1 MVLQC
6 RLREYSLST
15 AAVVG
20 SSDAYRRPSA
30 LLSDV
35 GLVRRRRIPLV
46 GISTHYV
53 GETALFRLFLP
64 TDPDVGILKRWMD
77 AYLWRHLAH
86 LPHIGRAL
94 DWRKHHPGNYLCFRT
109 DSGR

>member
-20 SSDAYRRPSA
+20 SSDAYRRASDLFP
-30 LLSDV
+30 DV

-46 GISTHYV
+46 GISTNYV
-53 GETALFRLFLP
+53 GKTALFRLFLP
-64 TDPDVGILKRWMD
+64 TDSDVGILKRWMD
-77 AYLWRHLAH
+77 EYIWRYLARV
-86 LPHIGRAL
+86 PHIGCAFN
-94 DWRKHHPGNYLCFRT
+94 WRKHHPGNYLCFRT